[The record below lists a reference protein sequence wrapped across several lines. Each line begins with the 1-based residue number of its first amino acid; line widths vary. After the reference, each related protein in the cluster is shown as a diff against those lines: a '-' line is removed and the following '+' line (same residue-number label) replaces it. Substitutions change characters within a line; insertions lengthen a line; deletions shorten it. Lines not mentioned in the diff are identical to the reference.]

1 LVSAK
6 IPTAVTWNALDPNV
20 AVGMFTYERYG
31 PPPAGAANCSGNCP
45 PWPSF
50 GGTDNPYRELD
61 LAEISRWG
69 WDQTTGNCPYSGQ
82 SGQFYRQILCK
93 GNAQFAI
100 QDFTKSKIGVQRY
113 DIGSYTAI
121 TLVMQW
127 RPGVV
132 TYLKYDTD
140 NIHLSNL
147 PSAPAATWTKD
158 SQVPNNVPVP
168 NNPSFKIT
176 TPLELALF
184 IPNPITVTPNPPRTP
199 APFRSCARFHLN
211 IWLGNFPQ
219 QSGGSNPGPTSGLR
233 QDAVITNFEYKPLI
247 PTLLR

>member
-1 LVSAK
+1 
-6 IPTAVTWNALDPNV
+6 
-20 AVGMFTYERYG
+20 MFTYERYG
-31 PPPAGAANCSGNCP
+31 PPPAGAANCSGNYP
-45 PWPSF
+45 PWGSF

-69 WDQTTGNCPYSGQ
+69 WDQTTGNCSYSGQ

-127 RPGVV
+127 RLGVV
-132 TYLKYDTD
+132 TYLKYDTG

-147 PSAPAATWTKD
+147 PSAPAATWTRD

-184 IPNPITVTPNPPRTP
+184 IPNPITVTPNPPGTA
-199 APFRSCARFHLN
+199 APPRSRARFHLN

-219 QSGGSNPGPTSGLR
+219 QSGGSNPGPTNGLK
-233 QDAVITNFEYKPLI
+233 QEAIITNFEYKPPI
-247 PTLLR
+247 PALLR